1 MALRLKGGG
10 PLPEV
15 GDRLVV
21 GTCDIAGAGVR
32 ALLGLAR
39 ADGAPPPAVHEL
51 ELASLVAPLSR
62 DDADARAVFVPPGAD
77 GDVTPAV
84 SLVRLDERLSLLA
97 VSGDPRGGR
106 GAARR
111 GRAGAGGRL
120 RPPAHRRRAARG
132 HGRAPLEVELG
143 GESSDETKARGAR
156 GERRLAAEDARRG
169 LGALF
174 PPRAATGAR
183 ATGVFVPG
191 HRVAVLGSLGDR
203 NPLGD
208 GGGGGARRMRWA
220 RRWRGNSASSI
231 VPIVPRTFSK
241 TRTVRRRRRR
251 AVPRGAAVAG
261 KRRRARARGQ
271 DVHLVMRGETR
282 EDRKAKT
289 EKQIQPI
296 S

>member
-77 GDVTPAV
+77 GDATPAV

-97 VSGDPRGGR
+97 VN
-106 GAARR
+106 AATREEDEAPLAAAVLALAA
-111 GRAGAGGRL
+111 GCGHLLIAGAL
-120 RPPAHRRRAARG
+120 RVDTD
-132 HGRAPLEVELG
+132 APLMEVELG
-143 GESSDETKARGAR
+143 GESVSSAKRETP
-156 GERRLAAEDARRG
+156 LATSGAEDAPKMRDG
-169 LGALF
+169 VLAALF
-174 PPRAATGAR
+174 HAARATGAR

-191 HRVAVLGSLGDR
+191 HRVARLGGGL
-203 NPLGD
+203 NGD
-208 GGGGGARRMRWA
+208 GTHEGATELEA
-220 RRWRGNSASSI
+220 
-231 VPIVPRTFSK
+231 
-241 TRTVRRRRRR
+241 TRATH
-251 AVPRGAAVAG
+251 ALGEAVARKLNELDRSDRSDRSAPNEPDAYRYDAAAAG
-261 KRRRARARGQ
+261 GFRAARLWWRENAGAPARA
-271 DVHLVMRGETR
+271 
-282 EDRKAKT
+282 DRMYT
-289 EKQIQPI
+289 
-296 S
+296 